1 MRMSATVAPAEPEE
15 PNVEEAAVPIEKQEN
30 GRYPTILDINQ
41 IKEIL
46 PHRYPFLLV
55 DKIIE
60 YEPGKTAVGLK
71 NVTVNDQFFNG
82 HFPQRPIM
90 PGVLQV
96 EALAQVGGI
105 VLLSP
110 EVGGSKENFFF
121 AGVDNV
127 RWRKPVVPGDTLL
140 LRVTLT
146 KLQKR
151 FGIAK
156 LDAKAYVNGEVVCEG
171 ELMLMI
177 GK

>member
-1 MRMSATVAPAEPEE
+1 M
-15 PNVEEAAVPIEKQEN
+15 
-30 GRYPTILDINQ
+30 
-41 IKEIL
+41 L
-46 PHRYPFLLV
+46 PPFS
-55 DKIIE
+55 
-60 YEPGKTAVGLK
+60 
-71 NVTVNDQFFNG
+71 
-82 HFPQRPIM
+82 
-90 PGVLQV
+90 LQ
-96 EALAQVGGI
+96 ALAQVGGI

-121 AGVDNV
+121 AGVDGV

>member
-1 MRMSATVAPAEPEE
+1 LSS
-15 PNVEEAAVPIEKQEN
+15 VELKPWHGEIFSQV
-30 GRYPTILDINQ
+30 ILRRPYY
-41 IKEIL
+41 K
-46 PHRYPFLLV
+46 V
-55 DKIIE
+55 
-60 YEPGKTAVGLK
+60 LK
-71 NVTVNDQFFNG
+71 NTA
-82 HFPQRPIM
+82 FPEAGNQRYLF
-90 PGVLQV
+90 LQ
-96 EALAQVGGI
+96 ALAQVGGI

-146 KLQKR
+146 KLQKK

-156 LDAKAYVNGEVVCEG
+156 LEGKAYVDGQLVCEAD
-171 ELMLMI
+171 LMLMI